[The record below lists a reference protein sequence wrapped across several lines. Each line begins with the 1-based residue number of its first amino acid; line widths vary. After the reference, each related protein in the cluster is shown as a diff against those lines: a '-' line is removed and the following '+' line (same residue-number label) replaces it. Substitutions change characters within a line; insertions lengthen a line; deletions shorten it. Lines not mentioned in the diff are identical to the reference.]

1 VRPVP
6 LGGGEPY
13 RPWFSSGEPLE
24 PWFTGDPGD
33 PPG

>member
-1 VRPVP
+1 VP